1 MAEACILVVEDEPL
15 VRDLIAGE
23 LRDLGFTVIEAR
35 SGGEALERI
44 AAHPEIDLLFT
55 DILLG
60 GGPSGWDV
68 AIAFRAVAPDR
79 PVIYASAYAPG
90 PHRRVPASVYLDKPY
105 LPLQVIQAMRLLLAD
120 RPVRASAPPV
130 PAVAATAIALD
141 AAEAP
146 EAAPDPGDL
155 PTPV

>member
-1 MAEACILVVEDEPL
+1 
-15 VRDLIAGE
+15 
-23 LRDLGFTVIEAR
+23 
-35 SGGEALERI
+35 
-44 AAHPEIDLLFT
+44 
-55 DILLG
+55 
-60 GGPSGWDV
+60 
-68 AIAFRAVAPDR
+68 
-79 PVIYASAYAPG
+79 
-90 PHRRVPASVYLDKPY
+90 VYLDKPY